1 MDSGFSDEDLDIR
14 KLSEADFPLLK
25 TFSCYEKELV
35 DFLLEDA
42 YPNQAAGISVTYLVI
57 EKKGKCL
64 VGYVSVLTDAINL
77 EGELKAFFGSK
88 DIHYKSLPALKI
100 GRVAV
105 DDRFQGRGAGTYIME
120 FTINLAH
127 LIGENAGCRFI
138 TVDSK
143 RNSDPGKDPIH
154 FYKKAGFQILKERKK
169 GTIPMYLDLRLK

>member
-1 MDSGFSDEDLDIR
+1 MDSAFSDEELEVR
-14 KLSEADFPLLK
+14 KLSEADFPLLE
-25 TFSCYEKELV
+25 TFSCYEKELA
-35 DFLLEDA
+35 DFLVEDA
-42 YPNQAAGISVTYLVI
+42 YSNQAAGISVTYLII
-57 EKKGKCL
+57 EKKGRNL

-105 DDRFQGRGAGTYIME
+105 DDRFQGRGAGTYIIN
-120 FTINLAH
+120 FIINLAH
-127 LIGENAGCRFI
+127 LISENAGCRFI

-143 RNSDPGKDPIH
+143 RNHDPGKDPVH
-154 FYKKAGFQILKERKK
+154 FYRKRGFGILKERKK

>member
-1 MDSGFSDEDLDIR
+1 MGSGFSDEELVVK
-14 KLSEADFPLLK
+14 KLSVDDLPLLK

-42 YPNQAAGISVTYLVI
+42 YSNQTAGISVTYLI
-57 EKKGKCL
+57 LEKKGKSL

-105 DDRFQGRGAGTYIME
+105 DDRFQGRGAGTYMME
-120 FTINLAH
+120 FVINLAD

-143 RNSDPGKDPIH
+143 RNSDTGKDPIH
-154 FYKKAGFQILKERKK
+154 FYRKMGFQILKERKK
-169 GTIPMYLDLRLK
+169 GTIPMYLDLWLK